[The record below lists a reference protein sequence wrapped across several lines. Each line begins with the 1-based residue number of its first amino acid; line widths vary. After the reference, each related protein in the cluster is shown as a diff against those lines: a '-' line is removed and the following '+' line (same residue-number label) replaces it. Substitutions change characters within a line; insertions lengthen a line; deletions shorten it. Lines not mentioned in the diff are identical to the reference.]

1 MENSS
6 KPGIKYLKA
15 LANIAVY
22 TVALVLLITVVPKL
36 IVFFMPFVIGFI
48 ISALA
53 NPFVRFFEKKI
64 KTKRKATSAVVIIV
78 ILALVISVVYLV
90 GYVLISQCM
99 EFVASLPEKWPQIET
114 EINGLGNKINS
125 YLTYLPKGTVSS
137 INNFGTTVEDYISK
151 MISSLSTPTV
161 NAVSSIA
168 KGLPS
173 MIIGVIMCILS
184 AYFFTAEHNN
194 LSDGMEKFI
203 PKRAYEKLD
212 TVFRGL
218 KRAIGGYFLAQVKI
232 EIWVYFVILIGL
244 FVLKVDYAI
253 VIALGIAFLDFL
265 PFFGAG
271 LVMIPWSVIAF
282 TNADYFVGVGMLV
295 VWGLGQLVRQII
307 QPKIV
312 GDSVGLAPLP
322 TLFLLFVGFEIKG
335 VIGMII
341 AVPIGIITASLY
353 EEGLFR
359 GFTDSIKILWNGIS
373 TFRKFTPEELGT
385 EKGEEDK

>member
-1 MENSS
+1 MEN
-6 KPGIKYLKA
+6 KPKQGIKYLKA

-22 TVALVLLITVVPKL
+22 AVALVILIAVVPKL

-53 NPFVRFFEKKI
+53 NPLVRFFEKKI

-78 ILALVISVVYLV
+78 ILAFVITVVYLV
-90 GYVLISQCM
+90 GYVLISQCV
-99 EFVASLPEKWPQIET
+99 EFATSLPAKWPSIES
-114 EINGLGNKINS
+114 EIDQLGAKINS

-137 INNFGTTVEDYISK
+137 LNNFAATIEDYVSDL
-151 MISSLSTPTV
+151 ISSLSKPTV
-161 NAVSSIA
+161 TAVSNIA

-194 LSDGMEKFI
+194 LSDGMVKFI

-212 TVFRGL
+212 TVLRGL
-218 KRAIGGYFLAQVKI
+218 KRAVGGYFLAQVKI

-282 TNADYFVGVGMLV
+282 TNADYFVGIGMLV
-295 VWGLGQLVRQII
+295 VWGLGQLIRQII

-341 AVPIGIITASLY
+341 AVPIGIIAASLY

-359 GFTDSIKILWNGIS
+359 GLTDSIKILWNGIS
-373 TFRKFTPEELGT
+373 TFRKFTPEELGI